1 MHKYKNIAKVILLLF
16 VVVFLY
22 AFSSVRSRQ
31 FMIEKTNIKFIGK
44 DHLLISKDMVN
55 KLLIQNQQP
64 VECMPKDILDL
75 NELESKISL
84 HPMIKNA
91 EVYLTVN
98 GEVRVEVEQRTPL
111 ARVISEPSFYVDSQ
125 GKMMPLS
132 SEYSA
137 RVVLV
142 HGNVDASNLE
152 ALNRLLKHV
161 TNDDFL
167 NLYVT
172 EISINDENQFSLFM
186 RTYDFEVVVGTLKN
200 LNKKLKNFKAFYQ
213 KAKKDKLLESYKTVN
228 LQFNRQ
234 VVCTKI

>member
-64 VECMPKDILDL
+64 VECMLKDILDL

-91 EVYLTVN
+91 Y
-98 GEVRVEVEQRTPL
+98 
-111 ARVISEPSFYVDSQ
+111 
-125 GKMMPLS
+125 
-132 SEYSA
+132 
-137 RVVLV
+137 
-142 HGNVDASNLE
+142 
-152 ALNRLLKHV
+152 
-161 TNDDFL
+161 
-167 NLYVT
+167 
-172 EISINDENQFSLFM
+172 
-186 RTYDFEVVVGTLKN
+186 
-200 LNKKLKNFKAFYQ
+200 
-213 KAKKDKLLESYKTVN
+213 KDL
-228 LQFNRQ
+228 
-234 VVCTKI
+234 

>member
-1 MHKYKNIAKVILLLF
+1 MDKYKDIGKGILLLF

-22 AFSSVRSRQ
+22 AFSSVKSNRLFVESTSIT
-31 FMIEKTNIKFIGK
+31 FVGK

-55 KLLIQNQQP
+55 KLLIQNQQA

-75 NELESKISL
+75 NVLESKISS
-84 HPMIKNA
+84 HPMIENA

-111 ARVISEPSFYVDSQ
+111 ARVISEPSFYIDSQ

-132 SEYSA
+132 PEYSA

-142 HGNVDASNLE
+142 HGRVSASNIG
-152 ALNRLLKHV
+152 ALHQLLQHV
-161 TNDDFL
+161 KNDDFL

-172 EISINDENQFSLFM
+172 GIKVNDKDQFSLLV
-186 RTYDFEVVVGTLKN
+186 RTYDFEVVVGPLEN
-200 LNKKLKNFKAFYQ
+200 LDEKMRNFKAFYQ
-213 KAKKDKLLESYKTVN
+213 KAKKDKLLETYKIVN